1 MRAHDRVWTIAS
13 GVGVVGV
20 LLGFAGGIL
29 FMGTNGQ
36 AFPSMLMAFGCVAAI
51 AGYVIALA
59 RR

>member
-1 MRAHDRVWTIAS
+1 
-13 GVGVVGV
+13 VVGV